1 MAKDTEKLIRQLS
14 LISYLMAER
23 RPVTAL
29 EIRRDVE
36 GYSTMNEDAF
46 ARRFYADRSE
56 LDSLGIV
63 LTVERPVDGVA
74 EQENYSL
81 RPENFHL
88 PAIAF
93 TDAELAALQMALSLL
108 DGEFA
113 YAEPLRLALQQISW
127 GRANPLRAPEQ
138 RTVALG
144 ITASAGGHDLSQRLA
159 KIETAIFRNKTIT
172 FDYYTMARDAIG
184 TRKVDPYHLLFQ
196 GGQFYLLGHAHER
209 DALRVFRLSR
219 IQGKVAYAT
228 KSEHDFKGRPEGFDP
243 RAYANRAV
251 WQFGEADETAEIWIS
266 ERIAWQI
273 ERHFGRFG
281 DVRPAG
287 DGSGADIVFETRY
300 ADRRQLAAWALR
312 LGEHARVLGPPE
324 LERELADRVE
334 LLYDRHR
341 AAADGS
347 RPALDLAAPVAPAQT
362 DAPPAPAAAGSRR
375 TEAAIRPERIAR
387 LVTLA
392 SILIQAGRAGELLQ
406 AAEVCEQMQISDA
419 ELREDV
425 NVLNVVNFGGGSY
438 VLYAEIS
445 DNGEIEVDPEP
456 YSDNFARPARLLPVE
471 AKALIAAID
480 LIGEH
485 LPEGSLASSREK
497 IVAALGADPMDQG
510 LHVASA
516 GGDDSL
522 IARVASEAIMQR
534 RLLRLDY
541 YKPNEDE
548 FSARVVEPYALMN
561 GREGW
566 YVACFDPDRGA
577 MRHFRLDRIRHA
589 EVSSSTF
596 APRPEVDPA
605 ADVDGWL
612 RTGEVEASRI
622 ARVWVSPERARWARE
637 ERRVA
642 QELADGSVI
651 VELSYKGTDFLV
663 RDVLAEAG
671 DAAVLEPADA
681 RDAVLAAVS
690 RLRAP
695 AIR

>member
-1 MAKDTEKLIRQLS
+1 
-14 LISYLMAER
+14 
-23 RPVTAL
+23 
-29 EIRRDVE
+29 
-36 GYSTMNEDAF
+36 
-46 ARRFYADRSE
+46 
-56 LDSLGIV
+56 
-63 LTVERPVDGVA
+63 
-74 EQENYSL
+74 
-81 RPENFHL
+81 
-88 PAIAF
+88 
-93 TDAELAALQMALSLL
+93 
-108 DGEFA
+108 
-113 YAEPLRLALQQISW
+113 
-127 GRANPLRAPEQ
+127 RAPEQ
-138 RTVALG
+138 RSVALG

-172 FDYYTMARDAIG
+172 FDYYTMARDATG

-209 DALRVFRLSR
+209 GALRVFRLSR

-251 WQFGEADETAEIWIS
+251 WQFGDADETAEIWIS

-281 DVRPAG
+281 EVRPAG
-287 DGSGADIVFETRY
+287 TELPGDIVFQTRY

-334 LLYDRHR
+334 LLHERHR
-341 AAADGS
+341 AGSDGV
-347 RPALDLAAPVAPAQT
+347 RPALELAAPVERTTADEA
-362 DAPPAPAAAGSRR
+362 APPAAPSRR
-375 TEAAIRPERIAR
+375 SEAAIRPERIAR

-406 AAEVCEQMQISDA
+406 AADVCRQMQISDA
-419 ELREDV
+419 ELREDI

-438 VLYAEIS
+438 VLYAEIT
-445 DNGEIEVDPEP
+445 DGGEIEVDPEP

-510 LHVASA
+510 LHVASV
-516 GGDDSL
+516 GGDDSV
-522 IARVASEAIMQR
+522 IARLASEAIMQR

-566 YVACFDPDRGA
+566 YVACYDPDRGA

-589 EVSSSTF
+589 EVADTPF

-605 ADVDGWL
+605 AEVDGWL
-612 RTGEVEASRI
+612 RTGEVEASRV

-637 ERRVA
+637 ERRVS

-651 VELSYKGTDFLV
+651 VELRYKGTDFLV

-671 DAAVLEPADA
+671 DAAVLDPPEA
-681 RDAVLAAVS
+681 REAVLAAVA
-690 RLRAP
+690 RLRTP

>member
-36 GYSTMNEDAF
+36 GYSAMNEDAF

-56 LDSLGIV
+56 LDALGIA

-93 TDAELAALQMALSLL
+93 TDAELAALQTALSLL

-127 GRANPLRAPEQ
+127 GRVNPLRAPEQ
-138 RTVALG
+138 RSVALG

-172 FDYYTMARDAIG
+172 FDYYTMARDATG

-228 KSEHDFKGRPEGFDP
+228 KSEHDFKGRPAGFDP

-281 DVRPAG
+281 TVRPAG
-287 DGSGADIVFETRY
+287 TGLAGDVVFETRY

-334 LLYDRHR
+334 LLHERHR
-341 AAADGS
+341 DEADGA
-347 RPALDLAAPVAPAQT
+347 RPALQLAAPVARRDPER
-362 DAPPAPAAAGSRR
+362 PAAGAGTRR

-392 SILIQAGRAGELLQ
+392 SILIQAGRAGERLQ
-406 AAEVCEQMQISDA
+406 AVDVCEQMQISDA

-438 VLYAEIS
+438 VLYAEI
-445 DNGEIEVDPEP
+445 DDDGEIEVDPEP

-485 LPEGSLASSREK
+485 LPEGSLASSRKK
-497 IVAALGADPMDQG
+497 IVDALGADPMDQG

-516 GGDDSL
+516 AGDDSQV
-522 IARVASEAIMQR
+522 ARLASRAIMDH

-548 FSARVVEPYALMN
+548 FSVRVVEPYALMN

-566 YVACFDPDRGA
+566 YVACFDPDRDDV
-577 MRHFRLDRIRHA
+577 RHFRLDRIRHA
-589 EVSSSTF
+589 EVTEATF
-596 APRPEVDPA
+596 TPRPEVDPA
-605 ADVDGWL
+605 AEVDGWL
-612 RTGEVEASRI
+612 RTGEVEASRV

-637 ERRVA
+637 ERRVS

-651 VELSYKGTDFLV
+651 VELSFKGTDFLV

-671 DAAVLEPADA
+671 DAAVLDPPDA
-681 RDAVLAAVS
+681 RAAVLAAVA